1 MRKAILAV
9 LVAVF
14 SLGFV
19 VSPAWAGTCPKKI
32 AEVKDAM
39 AKGKYDK
46 TQMDG
51 ATKLLGEAE
60 SLHKDGKHADSL
72 KKVEE
77 ARKLLGLPAGGGG

>member
-1 MRKAILAV
+1 MRKAIFVV
-9 LVAVF
+9 LLAVF

-19 VSPAWAGTCPKKI
+19 VSPALAGTCPKKI

-46 TQMDG
+46 AKMDG
-51 ATKLLGEAE
+51 ATKILGEAE
-60 SLHKDGKHADSL
+60 SLHKADKHADAL

-77 ARKLLGLPAGGGG
+77 ARKLLGLKPGEGG